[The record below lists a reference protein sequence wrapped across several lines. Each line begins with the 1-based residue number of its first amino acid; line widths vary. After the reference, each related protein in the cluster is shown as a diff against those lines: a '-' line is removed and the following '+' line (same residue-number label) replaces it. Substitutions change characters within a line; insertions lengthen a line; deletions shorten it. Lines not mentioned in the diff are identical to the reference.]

1 MARRADRT
9 RARRIAPTHAS
20 RTNRRHHT
28 PSATVAG
35 YPSVASPLLEPPERL
50 AAVRAQGVDAGRAA
64 GAAEMD
70 ATAAAQ
76 RVGCGHRNVADDGGW
91 RRERAWGAR
100 PAAPTSRPPCA
111 CARPVRCAPFGQRD
125 VGGTSEMWQRA
136 RRGDEGRGRG
146 RASEVRAGAPDGRRV
161 DRSCWATRSARRR
174 SCRTRGS
181 SRSGCPDLQ
190 ARNEAAQ
197 DSAVN
202 KRCEDGVHSRVAHD
216 GGGTRASRAGAQ
228 AIMHYPAGKRG
239 SLFGEGGSRRSLGSC
254 QSWRCERT
262 SQASRWTREVLGRC
276 CTRWLWRM
284 VLFKST
290 GVRTSRSRR
299 FETEGAPRE
308 EGATSTLLAQIELRE
323 RAVGEKTRR
332 PKGHG

>member
-1 MARRADRT
+1 MRLVVQRERAFRTVRLMVLRRMTLLDHTVPGRPIRRAT
-9 RARRIAPTHAS
+9 GQAWLAELTAHAHAAHAPTHAS

-35 YPSVASPLLEPPERL
+35 YPCVASTLPEPPERL

-174 SCRTRGS
+174 SCRTRRS
-181 SRSGCPDLQ
+181 SRSGCSHLQ

-197 DSAVN
+197 DSAVSQLWA
-202 KRCEDGVHSRVAHD
+202 DGD
-216 GGGTRASRAGAQ
+216 
-228 AIMHYPAGKRG
+228 
-239 SLFGEGGSRRSLGSC
+239 
-254 QSWRCERT
+254 
-262 SQASRWTREVLGRC
+262 
-276 CTRWLWRM
+276 
-284 VLFKST
+284 
-290 GVRTSRSRR
+290 
-299 FETEGAPRE
+299 
-308 EGATSTLLAQIELRE
+308 
-323 RAVGEKTRR
+323 
-332 PKGHG
+332 

>member
-1 MARRADRT
+1 MRLVVQRERAFRTVRLMVLRRMTLLDHTVPGRPIRRATGQAWLAELTAHAQSRTPRMLRHTPRARIDGTTRRRRPSPATRASPAPFRSRPSGSRLSARRGST
-9 RARRIAPTHAS
+9 
-20 RTNRRHHT
+20 
-28 PSATVAG
+28 
-35 YPSVASPLLEPPERL
+35 
-50 AAVRAQGVDAGRAA
+50 QGRAA

-70 ATAAAQ
+70 TTAAAQ

-91 RRERAWGAR
+91 RRERAWDAR
-100 PAAPTSRPPCA
+100 PAAPPSRPPCA

-197 DSAVN
+197 DSAV
-202 KRCEDGVHSRVAHD
+202 
-216 GGGTRASRAGAQ
+216 
-228 AIMHYPAGKRG
+228 
-239 SLFGEGGSRRSLGSC
+239 
-254 QSWRCERT
+254 
-262 SQASRWTREVLGRC
+262 SQ
-276 CTRWLWRM
+276 LW
-284 VLFKST
+284 
-290 GVRTSRSRR
+290 
-299 FETEGAPRE
+299 TEGD
-308 EGATSTLLAQIELRE
+308 
-323 RAVGEKTRR
+323 
-332 PKGHG
+332 

>member
-1 MARRADRT
+1 MFLRRMTLLDHTVPGRPMRRTTGQADSPIRLHTRT
-9 RARRIAPTHAS
+9 PHAPTHAS

-35 YPSVASPLLEPPERL
+35 YPCVASTLPEPPERV

-125 VGGTSEMWQRA
+125 VGGTSEKWQRA

-146 RASEVRAGAPDGRRV
+146 RASEVRAGAPDVRRV

-174 SCRTRGS
+174 SCRTRRS
-181 SRSGCPDLQ
+181 SRSGCSHLL

-197 DSAVN
+197 DTAVN
-202 KRCEDGVHSRVAHD
+202 KRWG
-216 GGGTRASRAGAQ
+216 AGD
-228 AIMHYPAGKRG
+228 
-239 SLFGEGGSRRSLGSC
+239 
-254 QSWRCERT
+254 
-262 SQASRWTREVLGRC
+262 
-276 CTRWLWRM
+276 
-284 VLFKST
+284 
-290 GVRTSRSRR
+290 
-299 FETEGAPRE
+299 
-308 EGATSTLLAQIELRE
+308 
-323 RAVGEKTRR
+323 
-332 PKGHG
+332 

>member
-1 MARRADRT
+1 
-9 RARRIAPTHAS
+9 
-20 RTNRRHHT
+20 
-28 PSATVAG
+28 
-35 YPSVASPLLEPPERL
+35 
-50 AAVRAQGVDAGRAA
+50 
-64 GAAEMD
+64 MD

-125 VGGTSEMWQRA
+125 VGGTSEKWQRA

-190 ARNEAAQ
+190 ARNEAEQ

-202 KRCEDGVHSRVAHD
+202 KRCGDGVQGWRMMAVVHVRVARERRRSCINQPESEAPSSAREGRGALRDRVRVGAASVPHRGHD
-216 GGGTRASRAGAQ
+216 G
-228 AIMHYPAGKRG
+228 PA
-239 SLFGEGGSRRSLGSC
+239 
-254 QSWRCERT
+254 
-262 SQASRWTREVLGRC
+262 
-276 CTRWLWRM
+276 
-284 VLFKST
+284 
-290 GVRTSRSRR
+290 
-299 FETEGAPRE
+299 
-308 EGATSTLLAQIELRE
+308 
-323 RAVGEKTRR
+323 
-332 PKGHG
+332 

>member
-1 MARRADRT
+1 MRLVVQRERAFRMVRLMVLRRMTLLDHTVPGRPIRRAT
-9 RARRIAPTHAS
+9 GQAWLAELTAHAHAAHAPTHAS

-35 YPSVASPLLEPPERL
+35 YPCVASTLPEPPERV

-76 RVGCGHRNVADDGGW
+76 RVGCGHRNIADDGGW

-100 PAAPTSRPPCA
+100 PAAPPSRPPCA

-190 ARNEAAQ
+190 ARNEAEQ
-197 DSAVN
+197 DSAV
-202 KRCEDGVHSRVAHD
+202 CQLWA
-216 GGGTRASRAGAQ
+216 
-228 AIMHYPAGKRG
+228 AID
-239 SLFGEGGSRRSLGSC
+239 
-254 QSWRCERT
+254 
-262 SQASRWTREVLGRC
+262 
-276 CTRWLWRM
+276 
-284 VLFKST
+284 
-290 GVRTSRSRR
+290 
-299 FETEGAPRE
+299 
-308 EGATSTLLAQIELRE
+308 
-323 RAVGEKTRR
+323 
-332 PKGHG
+332 